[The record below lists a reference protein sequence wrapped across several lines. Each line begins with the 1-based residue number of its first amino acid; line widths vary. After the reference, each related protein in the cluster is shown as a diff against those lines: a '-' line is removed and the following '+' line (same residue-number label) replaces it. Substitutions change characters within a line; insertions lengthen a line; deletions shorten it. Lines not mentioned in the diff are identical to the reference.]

1 VRIEV
6 RFNDDV
12 AVISLSGKFLAG
24 SDGPYMRQK
33 VKDLIEAGTK
43 MLVVDLAQVPV
54 IDSTGLGFLA
64 GSRVTTQNAGV
75 RMVLSG
81 LKPQV
86 QKVLDQLK
94 LAQIFVIAADEAAA
108 VKRVQEL
115 SPPPQVTEPA
125 SSRDP
130 KGRKPSTGP
139 AK

>member
-12 AVISLSGKFLAG
+12 AIISLSGKFLAG

-43 MLVVDLAQVPV
+43 MLVVNLAQVPV

-81 LKPQV
+81 LKPHV
-86 QKVLDQLK
+86 QKVLDQLN

-115 SPPPQVTEPA
+115 SSPPQVTEPS
-125 SSRDP
+125 SSRDA

>member
-1 VRIEV
+1 MRIEV

-12 AVISLSGKFLAG
+12 AILSLSGKFLAG

-33 VKDLIEAGTK
+33 VKDLIEAGTQ

-81 LKPQV
+81 LRPQV
-86 QKVLDQLK
+86 QKVLDQLN

-108 VKRVQEL
+108 VRRVQEL
-115 SPPPQVTEPA
+115 SAPQQVTEPA
-125 SSRDP
+125 PSRDP
-130 KGRKPSTGP
+130 KGRKQSTGP